1 MEMAEVS
8 IGEIAERARGDVVGD
23 PETRIRRV
31 AGVEVAGPHDLC
43 FVTTARYLDSLRG
56 SRAGAVL
63 LPRAV
68 GAQADA
74 GRPLV
79 LVDDPFVVLTWLVP
93 LLHPAPAPVPGV
105 HPSAVLG
112 HDVRLGAGVSIGPYA
127 VIGDRVQLGDRV
139 AVGAHTVIEADCSV
153 GEDTILH
160 SQVTLGRGATIG
172 RRCEIHPGA
181 RVGTEGFRYVFNNGG
196 HRKIAH
202 IGKCRLGDD
211 VEVGSN
217 TTIDRG
223 LIEDTVVG
231 EGTKIDNLV
240 QIGHNVQ
247 VGRHAIL
254 VSQTGIA
261 GSSTVGDGAVL
272 AGQTG
277 VGGHLS
283 IGAGARLGG
292 RAGVTGDVPPGATY
306 SGYPAR
312 PHRDALRAQA
322 AFFRLPDLLR
332 RVRELERRLRGV
344 EGDPDPPS

>member
-1 MEMAEVS
+1 MEMAEIS
-8 IGEIAERARGDVVGD
+8 IGEIAERAKGEVEGD
-23 PETRIRRV
+23 PATLVRGV
-31 AGVEVAGPHDLC
+31 AGVELAGPHDVC
-43 FVTTARYLDSLRG
+43 FVTTARYLDALRA

-63 LPRAV
+63 LPRSL
-68 GAQADA
+68 ADRA
-74 GRPLV
+74 DVGRPV
-79 LVDDPFVVLTWLVP
+79 VRVDDPFVVLTWLIP
-93 LLHPAPAPVPGV
+93 LLHPTPAPVPGV
-105 HPSAVLG
+105 HPSALLG
-112 HDVRLGAGVSIGPYA
+112 RNVHMGAGVSIGPFA
-127 VIGDRVQLGDRV
+127 VIGDRVRLGDRV
-139 AVGAHTVIEADCSV
+139 AVGAHSVIEEGCSV
-153 GEDTILH
+153 GDDTILH
-160 SQVTLGRGATIG
+160 SQVTLGRGAEIG

-181 RVGTEGFRYVFNNGG
+181 RVGTEGFRYVFSDGG
-196 HRKIAH
+196 HRKVPH
-202 IGKCRLGDD
+202 IGGCRIGDD
-211 VEVGSN
+211 VEIGSN

-231 EGTKIDNLV
+231 QGTKIDNLV

-261 GSSTVGDGAVL
+261 GSSTVGDGAIL

-312 PHRDALRAQA
+312 PHREAMRAQA

-332 RVRELERRLRGV
+332 RVRELERRLRG
-344 EGDPDPPS
+344 EKADTDAPS